1 MVPAE
6 TAPGGADLSPGG
18 AVAHERRH
26 FEGQVRIESVLPVQA
41 IGRRDRSVVPGF
53 LIHGVHAH
61 HLQFAAIDLGSQRA
75 DHTSILVLE
84 EAAARSREDD
94 DGKTG
99 VAIRQQ
105 LHIPAKRRTVPLDVI
120 ATHNALGARKGSSYR
135 TLNDWP
141 RARKTTVVSV
151 CTPASLPATFPP
163 RGTSRPPREKLV
175 SATPKSAVEKAGAWK
190 PAKTKSRFPPASTLP
205 WKSRKRRGIPTFPP
219 RRLRLLF

>member
-26 FEGQVRIESVLPVQA
+26 FEGQVRIESVLSVQA

-105 LHIPAKRRTVPLDVI
+105 LHIPAKRLRWAGNGQVDALVPFELSGSRT
-120 ATHNALGARKGSSYR
+120 
-135 TLNDWP
+135 
-141 RARKTTVVSV
+141 
-151 CTPASLPATFPP
+151 ASLHVRVNGYLSNVAHLPVLTAEPA
-163 RGTSRPPREKLV
+163 
-175 SATPKSAVEKAGAWK
+175 
-190 PAKTKSRFPPASTLP
+190 
-205 WKSRKRRGIPTFPP
+205 I
-219 RRLRLLF
+219 